1 VRSSAFNKITTS
13 GLAIALGISLG
24 LLMTQSSSRAQQQK
38 EKGKG
43 AAPAPVPLLLQNYSP
58 VTAERLQKPANGDW
72 LMIRRT
78 YDGWG
83 YSPLNQINTTN
94 VSKLRLVWS
103 TITGESRVHEAAPL
117 VNNGAMFVST
127 PNGQVIAFDAKT
139 GDILWRYRKPR
150 PQGAGHLHGLRPCR
164 DR

>member
-1 VRSSAFNKITTS
+1 VRASAFKKITIS
-13 GLAIALGISLG
+13 GLATALGISAG

-38 EKGKG
+38 EKEKEG
-43 AAPAPVPLLLQNYSP
+43 APVPIPLVLQNYAP
-58 VTAERLQKPANGDW
+58 VTAERLKNPADGDW

-78 YDGWG
+78 YNGWG
-83 YSPLNQINTTN
+83 YSPLDQINTTN

-117 VNNGAMFVST
+117 INNGAMFVST

-150 PQGAGHLHGLRPCR
+150 GRKALLFCTT
-164 DR
+164 